1 MTLTK
6 FRFADIK
13 KDNCA
18 FDQEIVT
25 LKKISAIIHAHKL
38 DDVKLALI
46 SNGVI
51 GMTVCDLKSF
61 GRPRGEVTRYRGN
74 EYKVD
79 FVSKLKIEVVV
90 EDSIVDYVV
99 QEISLAARTGE
110 IGDGKI
116 FVSPV
121 QEIIRIRTKETGIDA
136 I

>member
-1 MTLTK
+1 M
-6 FRFADIK
+6 
-13 KDNCA
+13 
-18 FDQEIVT
+18 
-25 LKKISAIIHAHKL
+25 KKIAAIIHAHKL

-51 GMTVCDLKSF
+51 GMTVFDLKSF
-61 GRPRGEVTRYRGN
+61 GRSRGEVTRYRGN

-90 EDSIVDYVV
+90 EDSLVDSVV
-99 QEISLAARTGE
+99 QEISLAARTGK

-116 FVSPV
+116 FIFPV
-121 QEIIRIRTKETGIDA
+121 EQIIRIRTKETGIDA

>member
-1 MTLTK
+1 M
-6 FRFADIK
+6 
-13 KDNCA
+13 
-18 FDQEIVT
+18 
-25 LKKISAIIHAHKL
+25 KKIAAIIHAHKL

-51 GMTVCDLKSF
+51 GMTVSELKSL
-61 GRPRGEVTRYRGN
+61 GRARGEVTRYRGN

-79 FVSKLKIEVVV
+79 FISKLKIEVVV
-90 EDSIVDYVV
+90 EDNVVDSIAK
-99 QEISLAARTGE
+99 EISLAARTGA

-121 QEIIRIRTKETGIDA
+121 VEIIRIRTYETGLEA

>member
-1 MTLTK
+1 M
-6 FRFADIK
+6 
-13 KDNCA
+13 
-18 FDQEIVT
+18 
-25 LKKISAIIHAHKL
+25 KKIAAIIHAHKL

-51 GMTVCDLKSF
+51 GMTVFDLKSF
-61 GRPRGEVTRYRGN
+61 GRSRGEVTRYRGN

-90 EDSIVDYVV
+90 EDSLVDSVV

-116 FVSPV
+116 FISPV
-121 QEIIRIRTKETGIDA
+121 EQIIRIRTKETGIA
-136 I
+136 RGLGEQNGSAPTNI

>member
-1 MTLTK
+1 M
-6 FRFADIK
+6 
-13 KDNCA
+13 
-18 FDQEIVT
+18 
-25 LKKISAIIHAHKL
+25 KKIAAIIHAHKL

-51 GMTVCDLKSF
+51 GMTVFDLKSF
-61 GRPRGEVTRYRGN
+61 GRSRGEVTRYRGN
-74 EYKVD
+74 KYKMD

-90 EDSIVDYVV
+90 EDSLVDSVV

-116 FVSPV
+116 FISPV
-121 QEIIRIRTKETGIDA
+121 EQIIRIRTKETGIDA